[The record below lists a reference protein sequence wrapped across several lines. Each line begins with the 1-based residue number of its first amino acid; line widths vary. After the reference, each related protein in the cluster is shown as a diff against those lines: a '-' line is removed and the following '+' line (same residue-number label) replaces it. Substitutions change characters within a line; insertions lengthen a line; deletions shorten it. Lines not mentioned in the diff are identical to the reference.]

1 MLHLFNVN
9 VAGVAR
15 VTEVCGVLR
24 PGNTG
29 GKVGC
34 DWWRAGHVTSCSPLI
49 GQVVNISSLMGSV
62 QTTLDRR
69 ATYGATYRCSK
80 AAQVTAV
87 RGECVGGRTVVG
99 NIVLQTIHRF
109 HNRFSQSQRRPL
121 LGVSKFNV
129 YFPWVNTV

>member
-29 GKVGC
+29 GKVSC

-69 ATYGATYRCSK
+69 ATYGATYRGSK
-80 AAQVTAV
+80 AAQVIAV
-87 RGECVGGRTVVG
+87 RGGWTVVC

-109 HNRFSQSQRRPL
+109 HNRFSQSRRRAPDRHQSL
-121 LGVSKFNV
+121 LLV
-129 YFPWVNTV
+129 

>member
-1 MLHLFNVN
+1 MKVDREDMLHLFNVN

-80 AAQVTAV
+80 AAQVI
-87 RGECVGGRTVVG
+87 RREECEGGSV
-99 NIVLQTIHRF
+99 IV
-109 HNRFSQSQRRPL
+109 
-121 LGVSKFNV
+121 
-129 YFPWVNTV
+129 